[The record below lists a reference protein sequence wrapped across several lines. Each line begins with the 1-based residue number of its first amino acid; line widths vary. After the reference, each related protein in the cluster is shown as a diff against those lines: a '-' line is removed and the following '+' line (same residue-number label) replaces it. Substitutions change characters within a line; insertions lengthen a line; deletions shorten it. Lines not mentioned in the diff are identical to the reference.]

1 MYDLIVRNARIADG
15 LGSPLF
21 EGDLAVQ
28 DHRIAVVGTV
38 DGEANETVDA
48 EGCVLA
54 PGVID
59 LHTHYDAQL
68 TWDKTASPSGAL
80 GVTTVVIGNCGF
92 GVAPAPEN
100 RRDSIIANLAEV
112 EGMSLESLKAG
123 MDNNYE
129 SFSEYLDLLRR
140 KGVYPNVACLASH
153 TVMRTAVM
161 GDEGSKRPSTPEE
174 LEAMAGL
181 LREAMSAGAIGL
193 ASSSNEN
200 HRGAGGI
207 PIASRLATDDEF
219 RALVKVLHDYDHGV
233 FMATFGERHSIPFLE
248 ELCKISGKP
257 GFYAAH
263 FHYTHQPDRATG
275 IMTMATASR
284 RRGIPVYTQGSCQP
298 LSLTSTLD
306 KAYVLKAMHPWPAT
320 EDHTELRQIFT
331 DPSFRNAFREI
342 LKKPDSQHIFK
353 GRWDWVP
360 IALAELEKNQELVGR
375 TIADIAEERGKD
387 PLDTFLEIGL
397 EENFGTKFTFY
408 ILNMDEDGVAELI
421 ANDGTMIS
429 LSDAGAHNA
438 LLCDAGYAM
447 HLFGHWVRDKG
458 LFDLPTAVRKVTSDP
473 AEVYG
478 IIDRGRLTPG
488 AWADMILFDPDTI
501 HITKMSRHFDLP
513 AGGERLLRTAPGLHG
528 TWVNGVQIFDGDKYL
543 KVATAGQVLTKFDG
557 SRPRLGMDCAM
568 AAE

>member
-1 MYDLIVRNARIADG
+1 MHDLIVRNARLSDG
-15 LGSPLF
+15 LGNPLV

-28 DHRIAVVGTV
+28 DGRVAVVGNV
-38 DGEANETVDA
+38 EGEATRTIDA
-48 EGCVLA
+48 DGCVLA

-59 LHTHYDAQL
+59 IHTHYDAQL

-92 GVAPAPEN
+92 GVAPAPKN
-100 RRDSIIANLAEV
+100 QRDSIVANLAEV

-123 MDNNYE
+123 MDDNYE
-129 SFSEYLDLLRR
+129 SFGEYLELLRR

-161 GDEGSKRPSTPEE
+161 GDEGSERPSTPVE
-174 LEAMAGL
+174 LEAMVGL
-181 LREAMSAGAIGL
+181 LREAMDAGAIGL

-207 PIASRLATDDEF
+207 PIASRLATDEEF
-219 RALVKVLHDYDHGV
+219 RTLAKVLREYDHGI

-248 ELCKISGKP
+248 ELCKLSGRP
-257 GFYAAH
+257 GFYAPH
-263 FHYTHQPDRATG
+263 FHFTHQPDRASD
-275 IMTMATASR
+275 IMNMAEDAR

-306 KAYVLKAMHPWPAT
+306 KAYILKAMHPWPST
-320 EDHTELRQIFT
+320 EDHTELRRIFT
-331 DPSFRNAFREI
+331 NPAFRDAFRET
-342 LKKPDSQHIFK
+342 LKKPDSQHVFK

-360 IALAELEKNQELVGR
+360 IAVVGLEKNEDLVGR
-375 TIADIAEERGKD
+375 TIAEIAEDREQD

-397 EENFGTKFTFY
+397 EENFATKFTFF
-408 ILNMDEDGVAELI
+408 ILNMDEDGVANLI
-421 ANDGTMIS
+421 SNDGTLIS

-447 HLFGHWVRDKG
+447 HLLGHWVRDKG
-458 LFDLPTAVRKVTSDP
+458 LFDLPTAIRKVTSDP

-488 AWADMILFDPDTI
+488 AWADMILFDPDI
-501 HITKMSRHFDLP
+501 IEITKLSRHFDLP
-513 AGGERLLRTAPGLHG
+513 AGGERLLRSAPGLRG
-528 TWVNGVQIFDGDKYL
+528 TWVNGSQIFDGDKYL
-543 KVATAGQVLTKFDG
+543 EVAAPGHVLTKFDG
-557 SRPRLGMDCAM
+557 SLPRLGMDRAM